1 MFAQMNV
8 LGFKMT
14 PWFEAQKY
22 IENILKI
29 FLFRTLAQVLEILYV
44 ALSSGPVT

>member
-29 FLFRTLAQVLEILYV
+29 FLFRTFG
-44 ALSSGPVT
+44 SGAWNFVCSIV